1 MNGNS
6 SAGTVNMN
14 VPHVVGDSWA
24 GSKTMIKNEEGQKA
38 ALLHFLSAF
47 TFESK
52 WPWPWKTQA
61 AHTSSCGKDV
71 QEPSQKNHTRL
82 VQASLVDRGTT
93 IFLLVCKCMGCCFL
107 YSWGLAK

>member
-1 MNGNS
+1 MNGSS
-6 SAGTVNMN
+6 SAGTVDMN

-61 AHTSSCGKDV
+61 AHTSSCGTDV
-71 QEPSQKNHTRL
+71 QEPSQKKQPIFHVRP
-82 VQASLVDRGTT
+82 SIDRYY
-93 IFLLVCKCMGCCFL
+93 I
-107 YSWGLAK
+107 

>member
-1 MNGNS
+1 MNGSS
-6 SAGTVNMN
+6 SAGTVDMN

-71 QEPSQKNHTRL
+71 LEPSQKNHTRL
-82 VQASLVDRGTT
+82 VQASLVDRGIT